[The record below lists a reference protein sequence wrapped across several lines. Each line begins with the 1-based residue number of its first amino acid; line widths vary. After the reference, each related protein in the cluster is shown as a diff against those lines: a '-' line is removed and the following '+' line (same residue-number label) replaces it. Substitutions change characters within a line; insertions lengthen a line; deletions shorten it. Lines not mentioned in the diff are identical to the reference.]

1 MRNVA
6 GSETAG
12 DRSLGILGAGK
23 TTLLQHILRNRAGN
37 RVAVI
42 VNDMSEL
49 NIDARLVRDG
59 DAALSHVDERLVE
72 FSNGCICCTLREDL
86 LLEVGKLAREGRFD
100 YLLIESTGISEPMPV
115 AETFTFTDE
124 MGQSLSEIS
133 RLDTLVTVVDA
144 SRIMTDLQSVDELCD
159 QNVGLDENDHRD
171 VCQLL
176 VDQIEFANVLVL
188 NKVDLVES
196 QQVGEIEALLR
207 QLNPT
212 AQIVRAERG
221 DVPLDHI
228 LHTRLFSS
236 EWAERANAWL
246 ETPRGREVSE
256 ADEYGFRSFVYRAAR
271 PFYPQRLWEFVME
284 DELSRRIVR
293 SKGLLWLAT
302 RHNTGGEWSHAG
314 NVWGCEPLG
323 RWLAA
328 TPQEEWPTN
337 PEWLAEARSIWS
349 EPYGDRRQELVFIG
363 QNFDEAAIRSRL
375 DQCLLTDGEYQA
387 GPDMWQGYEDPF
399 DPWDDVEAVEEAE
412 EADVSA

>member
-1 MRNVA
+1 MLREAKLPVTVLS
-6 GSETAG
+6 GF
-12 DRSLGILGAGK
+12 LGAGK
-23 TTLLQHILRNRAGN
+23 TTLLQHILRNREGI

-59 DAALSHVDERLVE
+59 DAALSRIDERLVE
-72 FSNGCICCTLREDL
+72 LSNGCICCTLREDL

-124 MGQSLSEIS
+124 MGQSLSEIA

-144 SRIMTDLQSVDELCD
+144 SRVLTDLQSVGELSER
-159 QNVGLDENDHRD
+159 NIGLDENDSRD

-188 NKVDLVES
+188 NKIDLIDS
-196 QQVGEIEALLR
+196 QQTGEIEALLR

-212 AQIVRAERG
+212 AQLVRAERG
-221 DVPLDHI
+221 HVPLDRI

-236 EWAERANAWL
+236 EWAGRATAWL
-246 ETPRGREVSE
+246 ETPRGTEVSE
-256 ADEYGFRSFVYRAAR
+256 ADEYGFRSFVYRATR
-271 PFYPQRLWEFVME
+271 PFHPQRLWEFVME
-284 DELSRRIVR
+284 DELSLRIVR

-302 RHNTGGEWSHAG
+302 RNDTGGEWSHAG

-349 EPYGDRRQELVFIG
+349 EPHGDRRQELVFIG

-375 DQCLLTDGEYQA
+375 DQCLLTDEQFQA
-387 GPDMWQGYEDPF
+387 GSVVWQGYEDPF
-399 DPWDDVEAVEEAE
+399 DPWEDAE
-412 EADVSA
+412 GVDETEKADVSA